1 MNRATQIK
9 EIQISL
15 GYPTADDY
23 VRKVK
28 SPFIKKLPLG
38 EINYDAM
45 GGFKRYQMSK
55 KFYWIRRLQKVSYA
69 FLSKM
74 SGINETT
81 IKQMCDD
88 FHEEVNKPIHIYAD

>member
-9 EIQISL
+9 DIQIRL

-45 GGFKRYQMSK
+45 GGYKRYHMSC
-55 KFYWIRRLQKVSYA
+55 KFYWIRRLQKLSYA
-69 FLSKM
+69 QLSKK
-74 SGINETT
+74 SGINEVT